1 MRRPRMP
8 RWARSPTA
16 CAPCSAN
23 TARGE
28 VNPLPYTP
36 PRVFISYSHDT
47 PAHEST
53 VLALSD
59 RLRSDGIDT
68 ILDQYETFPPQGW
81 PLWTE
86 QQVQTADFV
95 LVVCTQTY
103 RRRADSEEE
112 P

>member
-1 MRRPRMP
+1 
-8 RWARSPTA
+8 
-16 CAPCSAN
+16 
-23 TARGE
+23 

-68 ILDQYETFPPQGW
+68 ILDQYETFPPH
-81 PLWTE
+81 L
-86 QQVQTADFV
+86 A
-95 LVVCTQTY
+95 LV
-103 RRRADSEEE
+103 
-112 P
+112 